1 MGKAVEK
8 LVEANNQTPEETCE
22 KLVPTAEKIMTDK
35 ANAKGMMAR
44 WVVKKLLDL
53 GLKKKMTEACIK
65 GLTKL
70 KAVAGRVK
78 ESAKNA
84 IEKHTGIKTLLVQ
97 DSDDESEEELDYDSD
112 NDVELLGMTW
122 SRRRGSRRRRKTKSA
137 PSPPP
142 GPVSPL
148 TTEVTDKV
156 CGPLVEY
163 VKEAFKQATSKFG
176 FGR

>member
-1 MGKAVEK
+1 MGE
-8 LVEANNQTPEETCE
+8 
-22 KLVPTAEKIMTDK
+22 LVPTAEAIMTEK
-35 ANAKGMMAR
+35 AKAKGMMAR

-65 GLTKL
+65 GLTKF
-70 KAVAGRVK
+70 KAVAGRVE

-84 IEKHTGIKTLLVQ
+84 IEKHT
-97 DSDDESEEELDYDSD
+97 DSDDDSDNDDSD
-112 NDVELLGMTW
+112 NDVELLSMFG
-122 SRRRGSRRRRKTKSA
+122 RRRRRKSRRRRKTKSA

-148 TTEVTDKV
+148 TTEVTEKV

-163 VKEAFKQATSKFG
+163 VKEAFSKAASKFG